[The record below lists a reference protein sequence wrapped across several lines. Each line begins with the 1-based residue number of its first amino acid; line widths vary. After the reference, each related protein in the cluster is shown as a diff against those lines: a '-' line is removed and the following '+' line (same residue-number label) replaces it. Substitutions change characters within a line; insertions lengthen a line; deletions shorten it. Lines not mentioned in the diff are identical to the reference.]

1 MFQPNESGSMI
12 VELLNAGPFNITQAS
27 ATLSAPAID
36 LTDDGVSNPVAL
48 TLGATSSSYGTI
60 LGTPASTDCTA
71 PPVHPAANVTVFSVT
86 VPANYPG
93 DISSPINLA
102 VTGTVNGGPFTM
114 NVPIVLGIADRCD
127 PAANTRDY
135 DGIDGLSSPMAK
147 LVPAGDP
154 VPFPTKAFSAGNTR
168 PLKMRVLCGDA
179 SLSDSTVDPPEI
191 VGLSEATRGALD
203 IHALNLNQDD
213 TNNPNDP
220 FFRFNNS
227 LQGGGQWAY
236 SMRTAL
242 IGTGT
247 FTLTI
252 RIAGRKDYVT
262 GFVLQ

>member
-1 MFQPNESGSMI
+1 
-12 VELLNAGPFNITQAS
+12 
-27 ATLSAPAID
+27 
-36 LTDDGVSNPVAL
+36 
-48 TLGATSSSYGTI
+48 
-60 LGTPASTDCTA
+60 
-71 PPVHPAANVTVFSVT
+71 
-86 VPANYPG
+86 
-93 DISSPINLA
+93 
-102 VTGTVNGGPFTM
+102 M
-114 NVPIVLGIADRCD
+114 NVPIVLGIADSCD
-127 PAANTRDY
+127 PAANTRDF
-135 DGIDGLSSPMAK
+135 DGIDGLSTPMAK